1 MSVIHYMKELKEK
14 NHMFILLGP
23 ETFNKAQKLFMIK
36 KPHIPLRRPQTEGN
50 FIKWKLTPN

>member
-1 MSVIHYMKELKEK
+1 MSVIQYMKELKEK

-50 FIKWKLTPN
+50 FIK